1 MTKFKTIIKA
11 RYLRKE
17 ETKAEKILWQE
28 LRNSN
33 IGIKFRRQYPIDMY
47 ILDFYS
53 PKIKLS
59 IELDGS
65 IHNLKETREYDEER
79 KIYLRSKYIHEL
91 RFWNS
96 EIENSLNSALSK
108 IRTKINEL
116 SQK

>member
-1 MTKFKTIIKA
+1 MVKFKTIIKA

-17 ETKAEKILWQE
+17 ETKAEKILWQK

-47 ILDFYS
+47 ILDFYA

-65 IHNLKETREYDEER
+65 VHNLKETKEYDRER
-79 KIYLRSKYIHEL
+79 TIYLESKYIYEL

-96 EIENSLNSALSK
+96 EIENNLNSVLSK
-108 IRTKINEL
+108 IRTKIKEL
-116 SQK
+116 NH

>member
-1 MTKFKTIIKA
+1 VTKFKTIIKA
-11 RYLRKE
+11 RYLRRE

-47 ILDFYS
+47 ILDFYA

-65 IHNLKETREYDEER
+65 IHNLKENKEYDVE
-79 KIYLRSKYIHEL
+79 KTIYLESKYIHEL

-96 EIENSLNSALSK
+96 EIENNLNFVLSK
-108 IRTKINEL
+108 IKTKIKEL
-116 SQK
+116 SKK

>member
-17 ETKAEKILWQE
+17 ETKAEKILWQK

-47 ILDFYS
+47 ILDFYA

-65 IHNLKETREYDEER
+65 IHNLKETREYDTER
-79 KIYLRSKYIHEL
+79 TIYLKSKYIYEL

-96 EIENSLNSALSK
+96 EIENNLTTTLNIIKKK
-108 IRTKINEL
+108 IKEL
-116 SQK
+116 NH

>member
-1 MTKFKTIIKA
+1 MTQFKTIIKA
-11 RYLRKE
+11 RYLRRE
-17 ETKAEKILWQE
+17 ETKVEKILWQE

-47 ILDFYS
+47 ILDFYA
-53 PKIKLS
+53 PKIKLL

-65 IHNLKETREYDEER
+65 THNLKETKEYDVER
-79 KIYLRSKYIHEL
+79 TAYLESKYIYEL

-96 EIENSLNSALSK
+96 EIENNLNSVLSK
-108 IRTKINEL
+108 IRAKINEL